1 MAVGRDNRSLLAH
14 VVGGTWVHSFPM
26 ETGKKGHKKTWEKTM
41 GKRSGCLVF
50 QSLRDSFAAEKQ
62 PYYIQFQTGCFIG
75 VPVVSDDN
83 PYSINMS
90 SSITLYL
97 IPRTMFLWCSFAI
110 YEHMFPL

>member
-1 MAVGRDNRSLLAH
+1 
-14 VVGGTWVHSFPM
+14 M
-26 ETGKKGHKKTWEKTM
+26 E
-41 GKRSGCLVF
+41 KRSGCLVF